1 MDDLTELSPLTGTC
15 LQSPEEEGA
24 PPREAPFAPL
34 SGGSAEDG
42 ELVRLR
48 SLLFQREIDLIENLN
63 RKLADPKVQTE
74 RVASV
79 IAEAVA
85 ARAAKDDRLRISLE
99 PVVEKIVIGYLRA
112 SPHEFANVFFPV
124 MGPAIRKSI
133 GESFRSMLQGF
144 SKTMEMSFSWRG
156 LRWRIDAMRTGQSFS
171 DIVLMRTL
179 VYRVEEVYFIHS
191 ATGITLIHEV
201 NDGVAA
207 QDESMVAAMLTAI
220 QDFVRDSFAVS
231 REGELESL
239 QHGEHVIIV
248 EKQPAAYLACIVRGS
263 PPLDFRGQCRD
274 CLYRLLVN
282 YADAL
287 EKFEGDAMP
296 FESGKI
302 LLTQLLQAH
311 FVDDE
316 RGVPW
321 WTKAL
326 IAAFLMLG
334 AAGFGYYQYRE
345 HMADKARLV
354 LEENKRTLEEGIRAA
369 EENRQAALRAVTAAR
384 WRGVDDLR
392 REPGLVPVNVRPMD
406 FAPWEVTCLK
416 DELARTPEAALRAE
430 GHDPAGF
437 SFALVPDVSFDQNI
451 VRRRVQAA
459 INPPPTV
466 QMRFGDDGTLHLSGD
481 APMEWTLEARGKALA
496 LPGVKS
502 VDVREVSDPRM
513 GRLAAMTREVG
524 GVSVEFPSGKDTPV
538 PQDIPKLN
546 AAVDALAEIEKLAA
560 GMGMSASLTVY
571 GHADATGADKR
582 NYEISLARART
593 IAAMLYARGSSMPIS
608 LYGMG
613 ADYANREGSLENQA
627 SRRIELRVHLTQTRS
642 ASLDGIPR

>member
-1 MDDLTELSPLTGTC
+1 MGDSTDLSPLTGTC
-15 LQSPEEEGA
+15 LQSPEGEAA
-24 PPREAPFAPL
+24 PPQDAPL
-34 SGGSAEDG
+34 TPSSGESAENA
-42 ELVRLR
+42 ELARLR
-48 SLLFQREIDLIENLN
+48 SLLFQREIDLIANLN
-63 RKLADPKVQTE
+63 GQLADSKVQTE
-74 RVASV
+74 KVASV
-79 IAEAVA
+79 IAEALA

-99 PVVEKIVIGYLRA
+99 PVVEKIINGYLRA

-133 GESFRSMLQGF
+133 GESFRGMLQGF

-282 YADAL
+282 YADEL
-287 EKFEGDAMP
+287 EKFDGDAAP

-316 RGVPW
+316 RGVPG

-326 IAAFLMLG
+326 IAGLLMLG

-345 HMADKARLV
+345 HLAEKARLV
-354 LEENKRTLEEGIRAA
+354 MEENKRTLEERILAA
-369 EENRQAALRAVTAAR
+369 EENRQAALRAVAAAR
-384 WRGVDDLR
+384 WKGIDVLR
-392 REPGLVPVNVRPMD
+392 REPGLVAVNVRPMD

-416 DELARTPEAALRAE
+416 DELARTPDAALRAE
-430 GHDPAGF
+430 GYDPAWF
-437 SFALVPDVSFDQNI
+437 SFTLLPDVSHNQDI
-451 VRRRVQAA
+451 VRRRVEAA
-459 INPPPTV
+459 IDPPPAV
-466 QMRFGDDGTLHLSGD
+466 AMRFGDDGTLHLSGD
-481 APMEWTLEARGKALA
+481 APMEWILEARRRALA

-513 GRLAAMTREVG
+513 GRLAAMTREVEG
-524 GVSVEFPSGKDTPV
+524 ISVEFPQGKDIPV
-538 PQDIPKLN
+538 PQEMQKLN
-546 AAVDALAEIEKLAA
+546 AAVDTLAELEKLAA
-560 GMGMSASLTVY
+560 GMGISTSLTVY
-571 GHADATGADKR
+571 GHADATGSEKR

-613 ADYANREGSLENQA
+613 ADYANREGGLENQA
-627 SRRIELRVHLTQTRS
+627 SRRIELRVHLTQTRP
-642 ASLDGIPR
+642 ASLEGIPH

>member
-1 MDDLTELSPLTGTC
+1 MDDSTELSPLTGTC
-15 LQSPEEEGA
+15 AQSPEGEGA
-24 PPREAPFAPL
+24 PPADAPL
-34 SGGSAEDG
+34 APHSGGSAWDE

-48 SLLFQREIDLIENLN
+48 SLLFQREIDLLENLN

-74 RVASV
+74 KVASV

-99 PVVEKIVIGYLRA
+99 PMVEKIVIGYLRA

-156 LRWRIDAMRTGQSFS
+156 LRWRLDAMRTGQSFS
-171 DIVLMRTL
+171 EIVLMRTL
-179 VYRVEEVYFIHS
+179 VYRVEEIYFIHS
-191 ATGITLIHEV
+191 ATGITLMHEV
-201 NDGVAA
+201 NDGVSA
-207 QDESMVAAMLTAI
+207 QDEGMVSAMLTAV
-220 QDFVRDSFAVS
+220 QDFVRDSFAVN

-239 QHGEHVIIV
+239 QHGEHMIIV
-248 EKQPAAYLACIVRGS
+248 EKQPVAYLACIVRGS
-263 PPLDFRGQCRD
+263 PPLDFREQCRD

-287 EKFEGDAMP
+287 EKFDGDAAP

-316 RGVPW
+316 RGVPR

-326 IAAFLMLG
+326 IAALLLLG
-334 AAGFGYYQYRE
+334 AAGVGWFQYRE

-354 LEENKRTLEEGIRAA
+354 LEENRRTLEEGILAA
-369 EENRQAALRAVTAAR
+369 EGHRQAALRAVAAAR
-384 WRGVDDLR
+384 WEALEVLR
-392 REPGLVPVNVRPMD
+392 REPGLVAVNVRPTG

-430 GHDPAGF
+430 GHDPEGF
-437 SFALVPDVSFDQNI
+437 SFAVLPNVSYDRNI

-459 INPPPTV
+459 IDPPPTV
-466 QMRFGDDGTLHLSGD
+466 AVRFDDDGTLHLSGD
-481 APMEWTLEARGKALA
+481 APMEWTLEARRRALA
-496 LPGVKS
+496 LPGVKN
-502 VDVREVSDPRM
+502 VEVREVSDPRM
-513 GRLAAMTREVG
+513 GRLAAMTREVE
-524 GVSVEFPSGKDTPV
+524 GVSVEFPSGKDIPV
-538 PQDIPKLN
+538 PQDAPKLN
-546 AAVDALAEIEKLAA
+546 AAVDTLAELEKLAA
-560 GMGMSASLTVY
+560 DMGMSASLTVY
-571 GHADATGADKR
+571 GHADATGTDKR

-613 ADYANREGSLENQA
+613 ADYANREVGLADQA
-627 SRRIELRVHLTQTRS
+627 SRRIELRVHLTQARP
-642 ASLDGIPR
+642 ASLEEIPR